1 MDTYLV
7 ISVLQFFEGDGV
19 VKIFCI
25 CRVDREGGSRSE
37 VMALSNLFSRDGV
50 RNRIGC
56 VLDCLRELQ
65 WETKVSQDGV
75 HLGVVLAFFTKNAFY
90 YPDRVLGILW
100 PFQNGH

>member
-37 VMALSNLFSRDGV
+37 VVALGNLFSRDSI
-50 RNRIGC
+50 RNRIRC
-56 VLDCLRELQ
+56 VVDRTTESER
-65 WETKVSQDGV
+65 ETKVSQDAAP
-75 HLGVVLAFFTKNAFY
+75 LGVVVTVFTKNAFY